1 MVDHIIVSV
10 IVNTKFSKP
19 THFYAEVKCMQ
30 IDGVNRMSLFFFIK
44 GKVGWASPNTVFTPL
59 TTPKNQTRVLVE
71 AIVALHFG
79 EHSLGYP
86 QLPGL
91 ILYSIQK

>member
-1 MVDHIIVSV
+1 M
-10 IVNTKFSKP
+10 
-19 THFYAEVKCMQ
+19 
-30 IDGVNRMSLFFFIK
+30 MSLSLKRKLTFFKKQK
-44 GKVGWASPNTVFTPL
+44 GKGVWASSNTIFIPL